1 MAESTFAIDIP
12 NTLATATTNDP
23 TDVNEN
29 FTEVQTQFNASMET
43 STGHYHDGTDSRI
56 VYGGLTGWT
65 MEDVM
70 FMTILGAFRN
80 GGGL

>member
-1 MAESTFAIDIP
+1 MAASTFAMTVP
-12 NTLATATTNDP
+12 NTLVNDTANAP
-23 TDVNEN
+23 AAVNAN

-43 STGHYHDGTDSRI
+43 ATGHYHDGVDSRI
-56 VYGGLTGWT
+56 VYGGLSGWT